1 MKKRFLTLFMTMI
14 LLICFGTNAYA
25 ALPETV
31 EPLWDNIQSIIHFI
45 DFNGNTGNSTA
56 DIYGKSGTTNITGT
70 LNVYKQTTTGWVLV
84 GHDYD
89 STTTRDLTL
98 YVEFDA
104 EPGAY
109 YQSVLNFSVTI
120 NGVVEPETLYEFAT
134 CPTN

>member
-1 MKKRFLTLFMTMI
+1 MKKRLVALFMSFL
-14 LLICFGTNAYA
+14 LLICFETSAYA
-25 ALPETV
+25 ALPEVV
-31 EPLWDNIQSIIHFI
+31 EPLWNNISTVSHTLNFNTSPANSYASII
-45 DFNGNTGNSTA
+45 
-56 DIYGKSGTTNITGT
+56 GKSGTTNITGT
-70 LNVYKQTTTGWVLV
+70 LNVYKQTSSGWTLV

-89 STTTRDLTL
+89 TTTTDVLAF